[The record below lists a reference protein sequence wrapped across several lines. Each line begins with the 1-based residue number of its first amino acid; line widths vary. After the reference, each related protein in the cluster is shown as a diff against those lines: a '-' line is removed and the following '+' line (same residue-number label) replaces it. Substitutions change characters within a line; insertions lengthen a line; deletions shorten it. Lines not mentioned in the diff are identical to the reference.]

1 MNLKQNNVIIL
12 KVMMIYLTGASAS
25 LAKSADNPQSDVN
38 RSLGGYISSTPVP
51 NAAINSLFDLIS
63 SYTLEKRQKETI
75 AIGLINQLDKAV
87 KDVELKVVTD
97 PDNEATFKIAAVS
110 VGSNYLME
118 QIANRYQEPM
128 SAEFYDA
135 SFYRAAV
142 DIEITQ
148 YASEGEEIALYPF
161 NVVVEV
167 LKTGIEGTW
176 EAFEEAFSND
186 ETYMVKRITENKFRI
201 ERRDETVLPVPLDC
215 SYLSSEN
222 FTVEFLGKFENKADN
237 SVLIK
242 ETFNPKEAVGIWIQ
256 RQPKKN
262 KYASNEELINEYL
275 QKQIREDLEE
285 VELIISYN
293 LVEDFNNY
301 NEEQYEPESYS

>member
-1 MNLKQNNVIIL
+1 M
-12 KVMMIYLTGASAS
+12 TGANAS

-87 KDVELKVVTD
+87 KDVELKIVTD

-128 SAEFYDA
+128 SAEFHDA

-167 LKTGIEGTW
+167 L
-176 EAFEEAFSND
+176 
-186 ETYMVKRITENKFRI
+186 
-201 ERRDETVLPVPLDC
+201 
-215 SYLSSEN
+215 
-222 FTVEFLGKFENKADN
+222 
-237 SVLIK
+237 
-242 ETFNPKEAVGIWIQ
+242 
-256 RQPKKN
+256 
-262 KYASNEELINEYL
+262 
-275 QKQIREDLEE
+275 
-285 VELIISYN
+285 
-293 LVEDFNNY
+293 
-301 NEEQYEPESYS
+301 

>member
-1 MNLKQNNVIIL
+1 
-12 KVMMIYLTGASAS
+12 MMIYLTGAGAS
-25 LAKSADNPQSDVN
+25 LAKSPSSPQSDAGK
-38 RSLGGYISSTPVP
+38 SLGGYISSTPVP
-51 NAAINSLFDLIS
+51 NAALNVLFDLLS
-63 SYTLEKRQKETI
+63 AYTLEKRQKETI
-75 AIGLINQLDKAV
+75 AIGLINQFDYPV
-87 KDVELKVVTD
+87 KDVELKIVAND
-97 PDNEATFKIAAVS
+97 GDEAAFKVAAVS
-110 VGSNYLME
+110 VGSNYQME
-118 QIANRYQEPM
+118 QISSRYQEPLN
-128 SAEFYDA
+128 AEFFDA

-142 DIEITQ
+142 ELEVMKPAVKD
-148 YASEGEEIALYPF
+148 EEIVLYPF
-161 NVVVEV
+161 NVVVNVSES
-167 LKTGIEGTW
+167 GIEGTW

-186 ETYMVKRITENKFRI
+186 ETYTVKRVSETKFRI